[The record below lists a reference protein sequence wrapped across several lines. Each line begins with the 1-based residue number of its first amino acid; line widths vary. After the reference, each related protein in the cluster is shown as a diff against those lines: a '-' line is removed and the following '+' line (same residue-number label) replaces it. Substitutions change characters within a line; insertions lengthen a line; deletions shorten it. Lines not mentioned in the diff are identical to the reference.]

1 MENGESFE
9 VQKKQKKQR
18 GRPSIPIELKKQNR
32 TNWMLNSEWYC
43 DICNNGI
50 NYRYTGKCNH
60 LKTQMHKRYVERNK
74 LLKLQQLQQLQ
85 HQLQQ
90 LQI

>member
-1 MENGESFE
+1 MEGGEIR
-9 VQKKQKKQR
+9 QKKQR

-50 NYRYTGKCNH
+50 NYRYTGKSNH
-60 LKTQMHKRYVERNK
+60 LKTKLHQRLVEKINLQNKIKELEESLRNF
-74 LLKLQQLQQLQ
+74 
-85 HQLQQ
+85 
-90 LQI
+90 

>member
-1 MENGESFE
+1 ME
-9 VQKKQKKQR
+9 KRKR
-18 GRPSIPIELKKQNR
+18 GRPSIPIEIKKQNR

-60 LKTQMHKRYVERNK
+60 LKTHSHIKDVLKKLTFKIKLRQLEESFRN
-74 LLKLQQLQQLQ
+74 L
-85 HQLQQ
+85 
-90 LQI
+90 